1 MGFSISGKTAI
12 VTGAANG
19 IGLAITKHF
28 LKAGA
33 NVIMADIDEDRL
45 EEEATLLEGR
55 SVHAF
60 AGDVSE
66 KLTVANLISY
76 AIDNFDRV
84 DILVNASRQVV
95 TSNPLEPKSDGV
107 EALFKQNVLSSLRL
121 SQAVAKRMIQQA
133 QDDGG
138 SESSGSIIN
147 LSSIAAERT
156 HPDLLAYSLSCA
168 AMNQMTRSL
177 AVGFAEHQIRVN
189 AIAIGSVI
197 SANLERLLSEDEEI
211 GAEMTQA
218 TPLGRL
224 AEADEICQTAQYLA
238 SDASSFV
245 TGQILTVDGGR
256 TLFDPLKR
264 VEH

>member
-1 MGFSISGKTAI
+1 MGFSIAGKTAI

-28 LKAGA
+28 LDAGA
-33 NVIMADIDEDRL
+33 NVIMADIDEERL
-45 EEEATLLEGR
+45 EIETTLLDGR
-55 SVHAF
+55 AVHAF
-60 AGDVSE
+60 AGDVSQ
-66 KLTVANLISY
+66 KLTVANLLSY
-76 AIDNFDRV
+76 TIDNFERV
-84 DILVNASRQVV
+84 DILVNASRSVV
-95 TSNPLEPKSDGV
+95 TSDPLEPRADGV
-107 EALFKQNVLSSLRL
+107 ETLFKQNVLSALRL
-121 SQAVAKRMIQQA
+121 SQTVAKRMIQQNED
-133 QDDGG
+133 QLGDGAV
-138 SESSGSIIN
+138 GSIIN

-168 AMNQMTRSL
+168 AINQMTRSL
-177 AVGFAEHQIRVN
+177 AVGFAEHGIRVN

-197 SANLERLLSEDEEI
+197 SANLERLLSDDEGVGEDMEN
-211 GAEMTQA
+211 A

-224 AEADEICQTAQYLA
+224 ADAQEICQTAQYLA
-238 SDASSFV
+238 SGASSFV

>member
-1 MGFSISGKTAI
+1 MGFSIAGKTAI

-28 LKAGA
+28 LDAGA
-33 NVIMADIDEDRL
+33 NVIMADIDEERL
-45 EEEATLLEGR
+45 EIETTLLDGR
-55 SVHAF
+55 AVHAF
-60 AGDVSE
+60 VGDVSQ
-66 KLTVANLISY
+66 KLTVANLLSY
-76 AIDNFDRV
+76 TLDNFERV
-84 DILVNASRQVV
+84 DILVNASRSVV
-95 TSNPLEPKSDGV
+95 TSDPLEPRADGV
-107 EALFKQNVLSSLRL
+107 ETLFKQNVLSALRL
-121 SQAVAKRMIQQA
+121 SQTVAKRMIQQDEE
-133 QDDGG
+133 QTIEG
-138 SESSGSIIN
+138 SVGSIIN

-168 AMNQMTRSL
+168 AINQMTRSL
-177 AVGFAEHQIRVN
+177 AVGFAEHRIRVN

-197 SANLERLLSEDEEI
+197 SANLERLLSDDEGVGEDM
-211 GAEMTQA
+211 AKA

-224 AEADEICQTAQYLA
+224 AEANEICQTAQYLA